1 MQAQTE
7 AGKVFVASAI
17 GAAIGS
23 LVALQVNTNFWWV
36 GLLVGGIVGYLS
48 YEWKEVV
55 RAIPIAARA
64 AFPALVRGMSEFVK
78 EMREAWTW
86 AFGRPRPFVYL
97 HLLFGAVFSFLL
109 SGDIFKTI
117 NFESS
122 PSPLCALFC
131 IAILLLFLLS
141 TISVL
146 LFLCIH
152 IPYCFE
158 EDDCEYCENF
168 FSETSYLK
176 TTKMYFLEIPKAW
189 VKVLWELVS
198 SMTTG
203 FVRFGWKMFLLI
215 HSERRLLCGMDAML
229 GACVGYFSG
238 SVLVG
243 ALAGGILG
251 VVNYVY
257 VTERV
262 LRPRGFI
269 KAAS

>member
-1 MQAQTE
+1 MQAREET
-7 AGKVFVASAI
+7 GKIFVASTI

-23 LVALQVNTNFWWV
+23 IVALQVNANFWWA
-36 GLLVGGIVGYLS
+36 GALIGGFIGYLS
-48 YEWKEVV
+48 YEWKEVI

-78 EMREAWTW
+78 EMREAWAW

-97 HLLFGAVFSFLL
+97 HLLFGAIFSFLL
-109 SGDIFKTI
+109 TGDIFKTI

-122 PSPLCALFC
+122 PSPLCAIFC
-131 IAILLLFLLS
+131 IAILMFFLLS
-141 TISVL
+141 VISVFS
-146 LFLCIH
+146 FLCLSL
-152 IPYCFE
+152 PYCFG
-158 EDDCEYCENF
+158 EDDSQDDEDF

-176 TTKMYFLEIPKAW
+176 MLKMHFLGIPKAW
-189 VKVLWELVS
+189 GILLWRFVS

-203 FVRFGWKMFLLI
+203 FVRFGWKMFLFI
-215 HSERRLLCGMDAML
+215 HSERRLLCGMDAMI

-251 VVNYVY
+251 VVNYMY